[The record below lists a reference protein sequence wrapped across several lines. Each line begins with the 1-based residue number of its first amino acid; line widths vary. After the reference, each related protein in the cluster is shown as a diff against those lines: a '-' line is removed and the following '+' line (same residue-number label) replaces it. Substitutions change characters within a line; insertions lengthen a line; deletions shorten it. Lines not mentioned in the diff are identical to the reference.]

1 MKDPYNF
8 VKFRKALY
16 AIIEQFPE
24 LVPAERSGNSE
35 Q

>member
-1 MKDPYNF
+1 MKDAYNF
-8 VKFRKALY
+8 VKFRKAFY

-24 LVPAERSGNSE
+24 LVPAERIDNSE